1 MATAEA
7 TGPFDPGGA
16 GVDRRGRPPAEAA
29 QLAAIWRRFPDLPAG
44 AGPETGCSACGT
56 RRAMRPFHDA
66 IARRNAQER
75 ERRNFTFT
83 VSRLAAGQGDDRDRA
98 ILAGRD
104 IHGFAWMAAV
114 RYADGLQAAR
124 SGWPYAPHAE
134 G

>member
-1 MATAEA
+1 MQRLRNASRDAT
-7 TGPFDPGGA
+7 
-16 GVDRRGRPPAEAA
+16 
-29 QLAAIWRRFPDLPAG
+29 LPRCHRASERAG
-44 AGPETGCSACGT
+44 A
-56 RRAMRPFHDA
+56 
-66 IARRNAQER
+66 

-83 VSRLAAGQGDDRDRA
+83 VSRLAEGQGDDRDRA